1 MADYAG
7 AVAAMRA
14 RFSGAWTETPIA
26 YQNETPQDE
35 SGAAI
40 TWPPVNDQ
48 GQPLPWVYFE
58 VIATQSDIRGAGL
71 PGNQTWLTRGY
82 IYAHVFTPLGYGY
95 AESLRLADQAGQIFR
110 AQTFYQNGSGA
121 KVICMAPQTD
131 GGASDADNGNWF
143 RVTTAIPFEFYFL
156 K

>member
-14 RFSGAWTETPIA
+14 RFEANWIETPIA
-26 YQNETPQDE
+26 FQNE
-35 SGAAI
+35 A
-40 TWPPVNDQ
+40 PPEFGTN
-48 GQPLPWVYFE
+48 PWVYFE
-58 VIATQSDIRGAGL
+58 VIASQSEIRGAGR
-71 PGNQTWLTRGY
+71 PGDNVWLTTGH
-82 IYAHVFTPLGYGY
+82 IFVHVFTPEGYGY
-95 AESLRLADQAGQIFR
+95 PESLRLADAAGEIFR
-110 AQTFYQNGSGA
+110 ARTFYNDADGA

-143 RVTTAIPFEFYFL
+143 RVTTAIPFEFFFI